1 MTIEMK
7 ENVKI
12 ERMSWRE
19 LEGKIEDG
27 KDTVVIVMGSF
38 EQHGPHLPLY
48 TDTYISDELGERIA
62 KKLDYALMG
71 PTIPFGVSQHHM
83 DFSGTVSLSNE
94 NFIELVK
101 EHCRAFD
108 EHGFE
113 FVALVPFH
121 GGNFAPTKTA
131 APEIA
136 EEMENAKII
145 TVADLEK
152 NTEVMLESFK
162 KAGIDYEERPIH
174 SGATETS
181 IMLAIDEELVK
192 RDGMEKGYEG
202 EVKESALFTNGLRH
216 FTENGVLGD
225 PRKASMKAG
234 KMMLKDLSDH
244 LAKRVDEKRS
254 ALIEG

>member
-1 MTIEMK
+1 MDMS
-7 ENVKI
+7 ENVKM
-12 ERMSWRE
+12 EEMSWKE
-19 LEGKIEDG
+19 LEEKMEGG
-27 KDTVVIVMGSF
+27 KDTIVIMMGSF

-48 TDTYISDELGERIA
+48 TDSFISDELGERIA
-62 KKLDYALMG
+62 NKLDYALMG

-83 DFSGTVSLSNE
+83 DFTGTVSLSDKT
-94 NFIELVK
+94 FIELVK

-121 GGNFAPTKTA
+121 GGNFAPVKAA
-131 APEIA
+131 APEIK
-136 EEMENAKII
+136 EEMKNSKII

-162 KAGIDYEERPIH
+162 KAGIDYEEKPIH

-181 IMLAIDEELVK
+181 IMLAIDEGLVD
-192 RDGMEKGYEG
+192 RDEMEKGYEG
-202 EVKESALFTNGLRH
+202 ELSESELFTEGLRY

-225 PRKASMKAG
+225 PRKASKRAG
-234 KMMLKDLSDH
+234 KIMLEDLSQD
-244 LAKRVDEKRS
+244 LAERIDKKRKRS
-254 ALIEG
+254 V